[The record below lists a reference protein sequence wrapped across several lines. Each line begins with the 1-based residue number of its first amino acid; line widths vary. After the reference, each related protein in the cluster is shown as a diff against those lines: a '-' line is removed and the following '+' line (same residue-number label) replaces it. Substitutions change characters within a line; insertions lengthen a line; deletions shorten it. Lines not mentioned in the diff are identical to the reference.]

1 MGVGGPSPQ
10 DPQNPVMS
18 RQEDLSSSLV
28 LLTININAWAPF
40 RARWSEEGMP
50 QEIQSATV
58 LLLQEHRLTTV
69 EQCSD
74 ATEWCARQGWKAVF
88 QPAATLESGKPSGGV
103 AILLADRADIGI
115 TDPQLKAPGYEH
127 RLLGLRLV
135 APGLAPTIL
144 VSAYL
149 QAGGGMNLTNRT
161 LLSTIAQWQ
170 EEAQAPILVGGDFN
184 VKADLI
190 RGTDFLLR
198 GGLTLLVP
206 KGATYR
212 TSASSTT
219 IDYYL
224 VSNCLCNKL
233 QKCQVL
239 SEFPLKPHSPVRLE
253 CRLGEVEWIPVL
265 DTPIRLPTE
274 KPFGPEQEERDWRQL
289 DERI

>member
-1 MGVGGPSPQ
+1 M
-10 DPQNPVMS
+10 
-18 RQEDLSSSLV
+18 
-28 LLTININAWAPF
+28 
-40 RARWSEEGMP
+40 
-50 QEIQSATV
+50 
-58 LLLQEHRLTTV
+58 
-69 EQCSD
+69 
-74 ATEWCARQGWKAVF
+74 
-88 QPAATLESGKPSGGV
+88 
-103 AILLADRADIGI
+103 
-115 TDPQLKAPGYEH
+115 
-127 RLLGLRLV
+127 

-212 TSASSTT
+212 TSASCTT
-219 IDYYL
+219 IDYYM

-239 SEFPLKPHSPVRLE
+239 SAFPLKPHSPVRLE

-265 DTPIRLPTE
+265 DTPIKLPTE
-274 KPFGPEQEERDWRQL
+274 KPFGPEQEERDWRHL
-289 DERI
+289 AERIQQAHDYITTYKGGQWENVQVMDQVYAEFVQEFETQNCLRTDTPKRRISSRGRPPHGESH